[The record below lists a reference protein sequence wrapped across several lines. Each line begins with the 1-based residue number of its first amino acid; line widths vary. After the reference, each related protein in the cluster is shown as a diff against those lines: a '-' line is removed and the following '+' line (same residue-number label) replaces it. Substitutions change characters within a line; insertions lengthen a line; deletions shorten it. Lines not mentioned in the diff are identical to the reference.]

1 MDKNKTGK
9 NPSPVRDDMELKA
22 LLNASFD
29 KDDLTVS
36 EDLIQRTL
44 LKIKEAEAEDKK
56 NADNTAAEIPVGG
69 EADTEQERNGD
80 KKPVIKFPVRRFAG
94 AAAAVLLLVSAVWLY
109 QNSITGTKQDN
120 SVNEKSEQQ
129 LLGIADAGKAENY
142 TMTAPETSAVQGI
155 EEDEAASTAKEAPS
169 EGDAS
174 VDITASSGS
183 GVDTTAAADAKS
195 SMVTLVAPEV
205 LSELYPINT
214 DEVVTFQVNKAKGKQ
229 TGTEEKSLEEPSEKA
244 AELYALLAV
253 YTVQVS
259 ETEETDILYS
269 IDITTQDKNIITY
282 DFYPETVKVT
292 DGRLAGKSVI
302 YTVKEQADLL
312 KKLAEFKT
320 N

>member
-29 KDDLTVS
+29 KDNLTVS

-56 NADNTAAEIPVGG
+56 NADNTAAEIPVVDQ
-69 EADTEQERNGD
+69 EAAEQESNGD
-80 KKPVIKFPVRRFAG
+80 RKPGIKFPVRRFAG

-109 QNSITGTKQDN
+109 QNNITGTKQDN
-120 SVNEKSEQQ
+120 AGNEQIEQH
-129 LLGIADAGKAENY
+129 LGIADTGSAENY
-142 TMTAPETSAVQGI
+142 TMTAPETSAVQGM
-155 EEDEAASTAKEAPS
+155 EENEAASNAKEAPL

-174 VDITASSGS
+174 VGITASSES
-183 GVDTTAAADAKS
+183 AADNAADTES

-214 DEVVTFQVNKAKGKQ
+214 DEAVTFQVIKAEGKQ
-229 TGTEEKSLEEPSEKA
+229 TEEEKKSLGEPAVKA
-244 AELYALLAV
+244 AELYTLLAA

-259 ETEETDILYS
+259 EKEETDILYS
-269 IDITTQDKNIITY
+269 FEIVTQDKNVITY
-282 DFYPETVKVT
+282 EFYPETVKVT
-292 DGRLAGKSVI
+292 DGRLAGKTVT
-302 YTVKEQADLL
+302 YTANKQAELL
-312 KKLAEFKT
+312 KKLAEFTSK
-320 N
+320 

>member
-29 KDDLTVS
+29 KDNLTVS

-44 LKIKEAEAEDKK
+44 LKIKEAETEDKK

-69 EADTEQERNGD
+69 EEAAEQESNGD
-80 KKPVIKFPVRRFAG
+80 RKPVIKFPVRRFAG

-109 QNSITGTKQDN
+109 QNNITGTRQDN
-120 SVNEKSEQQ
+120 GVNEQSQQ
-129 LLGIADAGKAENY
+129 QELGIADTGSAENY

-155 EEDEAASTAKEAPS
+155 DEDEAASTAKEAPL

-183 GVDTTAAADAKS
+183 GADKAAAADAKS

-205 LSELYPINT
+205 LSELYPINA
-214 DEVVTFQVNKAKGKQ
+214 DEAVTFQVIKAEGKQ
-229 TGTEEKSLEEPSEKA
+229 TKEDKKSLEEPAVKA
-244 AELYALLAV
+244 AELYTLLAA

-259 ETEETDILYS
+259 EKEETDILYS
-269 IDITTQDKNIITY
+269 FEIITQDKNVITY
-282 DFYPETVKVT
+282 EFYPETVKVT
-292 DGRLAGKSVI
+292 DGRLAGKTVI
-302 YTVKEQADLL
+302 YTVNEQAELL
-312 KKLAEFKT
+312 KKLAEFTSK
-320 N
+320 